1 MTDKDNE
8 YYAARLRV
16 ELAAAAA
23 ATNEGARQAH
33 EGLAHL
39 YADRLANAAPAPQQE
54 RRGDH
59 AASSSHPVHGGGDA
73 AGAR

>member
-1 MTDKDNE
+1 MTDKNTE
-8 YYAARLRV
+8 YYAARLRF

-23 ATNEGARQAH
+23 ATDDGARQAH

-39 YADRLANAAPAPQQE
+39 YADRLAKAEPAPRQE
-54 RRGDH
+54 QRLD
-59 AASSSHPVHGGGDA
+59 SVPGGGDA